1 VWEPQTPGALGAV
14 MGFIFFNGYLY
25 NLNFN
30 KLLYILVE
38 VKEIAPHYIETYE
51 LDLNISVLEYMSLLL
66 STSYLKQSQ
75 NITVRSSEMV
85 AV

>member
-1 VWEPQTPGALGAV
+1 
-14 MGFIFFNGYLY
+14 MGFIFFHWYLF
-25 NLNFN
+25 NVNFN
-30 KLLYILVE
+30 KSSYRLIV
-38 VKEIAPHYIETYE
+38 VKKIAPHYIETYE

-66 STSYLKQSQ
+66 STSYLNQSQ